1 MTDHQKNELVDLL
14 VKLYEYMEDRADV
27 CSDSEGDTPNKEMCL
42 MDEIDNTLSV
52 LGFQI

>member
-1 MTDHQKNELVDLL
+1 MTDYQKNELVDLL

-27 CSDSEGDTPNKEMCL
+27 FSDSEGDIPNKEMCL
-42 MDEIDNTLSV
+42 MDEIGDTLSV